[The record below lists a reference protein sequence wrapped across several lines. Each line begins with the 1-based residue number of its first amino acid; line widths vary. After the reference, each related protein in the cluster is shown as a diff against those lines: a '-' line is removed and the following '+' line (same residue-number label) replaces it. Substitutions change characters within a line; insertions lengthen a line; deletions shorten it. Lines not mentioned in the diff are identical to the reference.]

1 MEHDEQI
8 YVALVQQ
15 LDAGKGYT
23 LQGHRVL
30 DEPWIVREQYD
41 RPVFFHPPGGIAFF
55 WLMHRL
61 AGDAGYAWAQLLS
74 YTIFFVGLVI
84 IGWTIIPALDSLAVL
99 ALAILAAFSPIM
111 ANVTGRFWLD
121 GPLLAF
127 STAAAA
133 CFLLGLRRDRTGLA
147 AVGALLL
154 GFASLIKLTAFLIV
168 PGVLAL
174 AVVTSHRERPGKL
187 FRTSAYFVLIA
198 LACQLPWELWQWHL
212 TGTAFPVWAGRP
224 SPELVR
230 NNLFVRY
237 VTEMRSPWVYLEL
250 LPQVLWT
257 IGPSLVLLA
266 FHWRD
271 RASRALGFGL
281 MIWIA
286 AVVGAN
292 VSLGALGYS
301 KLLRYAILVTP
312 ATILLFTLVVDRCMK
327 SFRSTPGTA
336 RFAMFV
342 LLLLA
347 GAGLALE
354 VVQGLRTSLI
364 DNASWDLIVPLA
376 GLSGITR

>member
-1 MEHDEQI
+1 MARSRRQQAAAGRAVKNGSISPTQRVHGPGIEFSTLAAISVIFVLGLCVRYQSLNLPSYAGTKLLSSETRWRPAALGTNMEHDEQI

-174 AVVTSHRERPGKL
+174 AVVTSH
-187 FRTSAYFVLIA
+187 
-198 LACQLPWELWQWHL
+198 
-212 TGTAFPVWAGRP
+212 
-224 SPELVR
+224 
-230 NNLFVRY
+230 
-237 VTEMRSPWVYLEL
+237 
-250 LPQVLWT
+250 
-257 IGPSLVLLA
+257 
-266 FHWRD
+266 
-271 RASRALGFGL
+271 
-281 MIWIA
+281 
-286 AVVGAN
+286 
-292 VSLGALGYS
+292 
-301 KLLRYAILVTP
+301 
-312 ATILLFTLVVDRCMK
+312 
-327 SFRSTPGTA
+327 
-336 RFAMFV
+336 
-342 LLLLA
+342 
-347 GAGLALE
+347 
-354 VVQGLRTSLI
+354 
-364 DNASWDLIVPLA
+364 
-376 GLSGITR
+376 